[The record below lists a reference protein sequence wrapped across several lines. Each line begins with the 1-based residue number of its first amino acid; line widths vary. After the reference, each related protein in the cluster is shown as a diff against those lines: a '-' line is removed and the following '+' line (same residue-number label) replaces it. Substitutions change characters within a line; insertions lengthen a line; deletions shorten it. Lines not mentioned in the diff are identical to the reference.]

1 MRKHK
6 VVILCLLTV
15 MLLTAVT
22 TVGEVYLTNTEHG
35 MTGMTTVKL
44 VIPASY
50 TVNIPA
56 AMDIPYGATS
66 TPMTIGVSSIKIGSH
81 QAVKIAVDSAK
92 GRLLPESGNTLIPYK
107 LLCDGKEFSR
117 ALYTTVD
124 DTQLSLDI
132 ALEDWFEAD
141 AGEYT
146 GTITF
151 HVSLEDQ
158 EVAQ

>member
-1 MRKHK
+1 MHKRK
-6 VVILCLLTV
+6 VVILCLLIL
-15 MLLTAVT
+15 MLLTATT
-22 TVGEVYLTNTEHG
+22 TVGEVFLTNTEHA
-35 MTGMTTVKL
+35 MTGTTTVRL
-44 VIPASY
+44 TIPVSY
-50 TVNIPA
+50 TVTIPA
-56 AMDIPYGATS
+56 TVSIPYGATS
-66 TPMTIGVSSIKIGSH
+66 TPMAIGVSSIKIGSH
-81 QAVKIAVDSAK
+81 QAVQIAVDSAK

-107 LLCDGKEFSR
+107 LLCNGKEFSR
-117 ALYTTVD
+117 ALYTTED
-124 DTQLSLDI
+124 ETQLSLDI